1 MGKNKK
7 EFKIEWRRDG
17 QKYYYIFGVTNPTE
31 VFSSFEK
38 LMYERAGS
46 VTFIDGLKMRHPELV
61 ARANQIANQT
71 KRGYIIEYHGK
82 KLDVSEAI
90 EHYGYMFDPD
100 AMERNDPAEIEK
112 LGKFQTWINE
122 FRDNYEKNKQE
133 LESLKSAEKEKAE
146 KRRMW
151 VDQVIPKGMKR
162 WNDVVYDEKND
173 IYIVYNKFFTT
184 DPFYHNTKTTLKWKH
199 LYGDDAVIITPKS
212 VIDGS
217 KVVEFHHGYPALR
230 MNGPENPI
238 WFILPTITEEMLTD
252 EMIRDRLHYVDK
264 GRPIIDYE
272 TEEPRIYVRES
283 GNMSLTEREV
293 EYKDSH
299 PPFGPKDAKPLEPWH
314 ELGITLFFYKDYL
327 KFMKENKNIGTV
339 TQLHYVNPTPVA
351 APPEIKA

>member
-1 MGKNKK
+1 
-7 EFKIEWRRDG
+7 
-17 QKYYYIFGVTNPTE
+17 
-31 VFSSFEK
+31 
-38 LMYERAGS
+38 MYERAGS

-146 KRRMW
+146 KRRRW
-151 VDQVIPKGMKR
+151 VDRVIPKGMKR

-184 DPFYHNTKTTLKWKH
+184 NPFYHNTKSTLKWKH
-199 LYGDDAVIITPKS
+199 LYGDDAVIIPTIS
-212 VIDGS
+212 LVDGS
-217 KVVEFHHGYPALR
+217 KVVEFHHGYPAVKL
-230 MNGPENPI
+230 GSDEDPV
-238 WFILPTITEEMLTD
+238 WFLLPTITEKMLTD
-252 EMIRDRLHYVDK
+252 EMIRDMLHLDK
-264 GRPIIDYE
+264 SRPRIAYE
-272 TEEPRIYVRES
+272 TEEPRIHIRES
-283 GNMSLTEREV
+283 GDWSYTEREL
-293 EYKDSH
+293 EYKYSH
-299 PPFGPKDAKPLEPWH
+299 PPFGPKEKKSLEPWH
-314 ELGITLFFYKDYL
+314 EVGIKLFIYKNYL

-339 TQLHYVNPTPVA
+339 THLLYDDTTPVA